1 MQRLNRAAIA
11 QAKAILGAM
20 VDEGRGVDA
29 VLAPM
34 RVLAE
39 EQGWL
44 WFGLA
49 SRQEFNKKCARLA
62 SSYAAYRHSEGR
74 LAQLREGD
82 FALWV
87 YRADEDCGD
96 DHSMLE
102 GLCLRPDHD
111 YWQVAFPPLSLD
123 CGCYVVGARTDR
135 SAERLGGNL
144 GLRPPDP
151 AIFGEDN
158 DEPLTWR
165 SRLRLSQDES
175 LIALLKAIIELD
187 NGAQERD

>member
-1 MQRLNRAAIA
+1 MEGLDSGAIA
-11 QAKAILGAM
+11 KAKAILGAM
-20 VDEGRGVDA
+20 VDQGRGVDA

-49 SRQEFNKKCARLA
+49 SKQEFNQKCARLA
-62 SSYAAYRHSEGR
+62 ASYAAHRHSEGR
-74 LAQLREGD
+74 VVQLREGG
-82 FALWV
+82 FAFWV

-96 DHSMLE
+96 DHSMLD
-102 GLCLRPDHD
+102 GLCLPPDHD
-111 YWQVAFPPLSLD
+111 FWQTAFPPLSLD

-144 GLRPPDP
+144 SLRPPDP
-151 AIFGEDN
+151 AIFGEDS

-175 LIALLKAIIELD
+175 LIALLKAVIELD
-187 NGAQERD
+187 TGAQEKG